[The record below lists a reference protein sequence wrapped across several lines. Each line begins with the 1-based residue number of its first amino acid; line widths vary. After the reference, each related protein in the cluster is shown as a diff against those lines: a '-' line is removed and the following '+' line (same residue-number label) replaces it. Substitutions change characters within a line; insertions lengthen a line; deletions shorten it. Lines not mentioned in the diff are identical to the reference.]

1 MCAHTVPPPHSESLA
16 QRVFFIPELVDVI
29 FNFLDRKA
37 NVTNALVCKQWS
49 PIALDVVWKEV
60 DDLVQLFSLLKP
72 IREATRSEEE
82 YEYVFEA
89 MPDANDWLRFEP
101 YASRVRCLRFHS
113 DMELQEDEFVM
124 LLRNL
129 PELRKIAL
137 PKFHFTSSLIE
148 ELSRAKSICAVE
160 VNHDDYEGDGDPKNV
175 ETFAPV
181 LAEGAFPSLSNL
193 GLVAKIDHLDR
204 FFRSNFAPINITT
217 LHIDIYRDYCPS
229 KVHDF
234 LENGD
239 KQQNGTSDIRTGNSN
254 ENA

>member
-1 MCAHTVPPPHSESLA
+1 MERGKLFLHRQLRHLTVTTCGFRPRDFHTYICACAPHLHTLKL
-16 QRVFFIPELVDVI
+16 FIQHP
-29 FNFLDRKA
+29 R
-37 NVTNALVCKQWS
+37 
-49 PIALDVVWKEV
+49 
-60 DDLVQLFSLLKP
+60 
-72 IREATRSEEE
+72 
-82 YEYVFEA
+82 
-89 MPDANDWLRFEP
+89 
-101 YASRVRCLRFHS
+101 
-113 DMELQEDEFVM
+113 ELQEDEFVM